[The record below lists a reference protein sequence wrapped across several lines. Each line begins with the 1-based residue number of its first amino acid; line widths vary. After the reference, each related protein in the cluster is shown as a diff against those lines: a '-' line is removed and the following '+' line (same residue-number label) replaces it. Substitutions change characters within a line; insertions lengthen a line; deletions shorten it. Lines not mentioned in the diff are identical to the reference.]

1 MPGLPPKRKKN
12 RPPSRER
19 KLRDALVRSKIALDA
34 WLNTYAHEFCN
45 KDDVAK
51 AGKLIMDSG
60 GTLAYIADVQRQNR
74 EALNETA
81 PTNGERMAQGR

>member
-1 MPGLPPKRKKN
+1 MPKSKPGRKTT
-12 RPPSRER
+12 PQER
-19 KLRDALVRSKIALDA
+19 KLRDALIRSRIALDA